1 MRRVWRRPSGPTR
14 QIDGCQARAI
24 FASFGFRRRPTH
36 GRTAAA
42 RGRRLADI
50 SCHITRSLHRKD
62 RGIAGACSTSFRAR
76 GGAYSVSDDNPF
88 DSHAS
93 PYSDVASAWE
103 TMAATV
109 DGSTVT
115 VDLRFYAGV
124 DVQVAREEA
133 DPDEIAWSGDGV
145 LRHTF
150 CAAEPGTREIAISE
164 VMSFTETL
172 EVRVPLT
179 RRESAAPVR

>member
-1 MRRVWRRPSGPTR
+1 MVARLERFSRPSGS
-14 QIDGCQARAI
+14 G
-24 FASFGFRRRPTH
+24 
-36 GRTAAA
+36 AA
-42 RGRRLADI
+42 RRMVGLQPLVAGALLISLAI
-50 SCHITRSLHRKD
+50 SLAAGIDRTWALPEPAPPHSAPAVALTASPTTTRSTVTPAPTPTLHRE
-62 RGIAGACSTSFRAR
+62 
-76 GGAYSVSDDNPF
+76 
-88 DSHAS
+88 
-93 PYSDVASAWE
+93 WE

-179 RRESAAPVR
+179 RRESAALVRSQI